1 MEVEG
6 EEGEV
11 HLPAVYYVL
20 GGAGGEGGGREGE
33 VHLQA
38 VGPGRDRAGRVRGQA
53 GAEQTNKPTGA
64 ASF

>member
-6 EEGEV
+6 E
-11 HLPAVYYVL
+11 
-20 GGAGGEGGGREGE
+20 EGE